1 MILKKQDSR
10 ENWQE
15 KVEALGFTFHS
26 LNNLYWDESRA
37 YEFTMDEILRIESA
51 TKTLHNMSL
60 EAVQH
65 IIDKN
70 LFDRFQL
77 SKNAVDII
85 IKSWNEEHPAI
96 YGRFDLGYNPLLSL
110 NADQLK
116 MMEYNADTPTSLFE
130 AAIVQWYWLQEIN
143 PDLDQFNSL
152 HEKLIAKFK
161 DIVPYLKEPG
171 FLNFACLK
179 DNIEDLTTVEY
190 LRDCAIQAGLNT
202 GLIYIED
209 IGFVDNERAY
219 VDMNNE
225 MINNIFKLYPWEWL
239 IDEKFSG
246 GLFENENSP
255 YWIEPAWK
263 MLISNKIILVILW
276 ELFPGHPLLLP
287 TFEDNNYFIKNNI
300 SYVSKPI
307 LGREGNSV
315 TINRYNGSGYDAI
328 AAEKGNYG
336 EQKLIYQQ
344 FFQIPEFD
352 GSYPIIGSWMIDQEP
367 AGIGIRENTTLITD
381 NISRFIPHYISTAKL

>member
-1 MILKKQDSR
+1 MILKKLGAR

-26 LNNLYWDESRA
+26 LNNLYWDESKA
-37 YEFTMDEILRIESA
+37 YEFTMDEILRIEKA
-51 TKTLHNMSL
+51 TKTLHDMSL

-65 IIDKN
+65 IIDHN
-70 LFDRFQL
+70 LFHRFGIPPKVQH
-77 SKNAVDII
+77 II
-85 IKSWNEEHPAI
+85 IQSWNEEHPAI
-96 YGRFDLGYNPLLSL
+96 YGRFDLGYNPKLAS

-130 AAIVQWYWLQEIN
+130 AAIVQWYWLQDVN
-143 PDLDQFNSL
+143 PKLDQFNSL

-161 DIVPYLKEPG
+161 DIAPYLKEPG
-171 FLNFACLK
+171 FLHFSCLK

-190 LRDCAIQAGLNT
+190 LRDCATQAGLNT
-202 GLIYIED
+202 GLLYIED
-209 IGFVDNERAY
+209 IGFVSDEKAF

-239 IDEKFSG
+239 IDEKFSE
-246 GLFENENSP
+246 GLFENKNTP

-263 MLISNKIILVILW
+263 MLLSHKMILVILW

-287 TFEDNNYFIKNNI
+287 AFESSEYFIKNHL

-307 LGREGNSV
+307 LGREGNNI
-315 TINRYNGSGYDAI
+315 TINKYNGSGYGTFTTDA
-328 AAEKGNYG
+328 GSYG
-336 EQKLIYQQ
+336 DQKLIYQQ
-344 FFQIPEFD
+344 LFDSPEFE
-352 GSYPIIGSWMIDQEP
+352 GSYPVVGSWMIDQEP
-367 AGIGIRENTTLITD
+367 AGMGIRENTSLVTD
-381 NISRFIPHYISTAKL
+381 NVSRFIPHYIAEG

>member
-1 MILKKQDSR
+1 MILKKPGVR

-37 YEFTMDEILRIESA
+37 YEFSMDEILRIERA
-51 TKTLHNMSL
+51 TKTLHDMCL

-65 IIDKN
+65 IIDKDMFQRFN
-70 LFDRFQL
+70 LP
-77 SKNAVDII
+77 KNVTDII
-85 IKSWNEEHPAI
+85 IKSWNEQHPAI
-96 YGRFDLGYNPLLSL
+96 YGRFDLGYNPMLSSE
-110 NADQLK
+110 AQQLK

-130 AAIVQWYWLQEIN
+130 AAIVQWYWLQDLD
-143 PDLDQFNSL
+143 PKLDQFNSL

-161 DIVPYLKEPG
+161 DIAPYLKDPG
-171 FLNFACLK
+171 FLHFSCLK

-190 LRDCAIQAGLNT
+190 LRDCATQAELNT

-209 IGFVDNERAY
+209 IGFVDAEKAY

-246 GLFENENSP
+246 GLFDNKNSP
-255 YWIEPAWK
+255 FWIEPAWK
-263 MLISNKIILVILW
+263 MLLSNKMILVVLW

-287 TFEDNNYFIKNNI
+287 AFEDKNYFIINNF
-300 SYVSKPI
+300 SYVSKPV
-307 LGREGNSV
+307 LGREGNNI
-315 TINRYNGSGYDAI
+315 TINKYNGLGYDAS
-328 AAEKGNYG
+328 ATEAGSYAD
-336 EQKLIYQQ
+336 QKLIYQQ
-344 FFQIPEFD
+344 LFETPEFD
-352 GSYPIIGSWMIDQEP
+352 GSYPVLGSWMIDQEP
-367 AGIGIRENTTLITD
+367 AGMGIRENTSFVTD
-381 NISRFIPHYISTAKL
+381 NFSRFIPHYIVSK

>member
-1 MILKKQDSR
+1 MILKKQEVR

-37 YEFTMDEILRIESA
+37 YEFSMEEILRIESA
-51 TKTLHNMSL
+51 TKTLHDMSL

-65 IIDKN
+65 IIDNN
-70 LFDRFQL
+70 LFDRFSL
-77 SKNAVDII
+77 AKNTADII

-96 YGRFDLGYNPLLSL
+96 YGRFDIGYNPMLSS
-110 NADQLK
+110 NAEQLK

-130 AAIVQWYWLQEIN
+130 AAIVQWYWLQEK
-143 PDLDQFNSL
+143 DSTLDQFNSL

-161 DIVPYLKEPG
+161 DIAPYLKEPG
-171 FLNFACLK
+171 YLHFSCLK

-209 IGFVDNERAY
+209 IGFVDDERAY

-246 GLFENENSP
+246 GLYENNNSP
-255 YWIEPAWK
+255 FWIEPAWK
-263 MLISNKIILVILW
+263 MLLSNKMLLVILW

-287 TFEDNNYFIKNNI
+287 TIEDNTYYIKNKL
-300 SYVSKPI
+300 SYVSKPV
-307 LGREGNSV
+307 LGREGNNV
-315 TINRYNGSGYDAI
+315 TINKYNGPGYEATS
-328 AAEKGNYG
+328 AEAGSYG
-336 EQKLIYQQ
+336 DQKLIYQQ
-344 FFQIPEFD
+344 FFQCPEFD
-352 GSYPIIGSWMIDQEP
+352 GSYPVVGSWMIDQEP
-367 AGIGIRENTTLITD
+367 AGMGIRENSSLITD
-381 NISRFIPHYISTAKL
+381 NVSRFIPHYIAAK

>member
-1 MILKKQDSR
+1 MILKKPGVR

-37 YEFTMDEILRIESA
+37 YEFSMDEILRIERA
-51 TKTLHNMSL
+51 TKTLHDMSL

-70 LFDRFQL
+70 LFNRFNL
-77 SKNAVDII
+77 PKKVAEII

-96 YGRFDLGYNPLLSL
+96 YGRFDLGYNPMLTSD
-110 NADQLK
+110 AQQLK
-116 MMEYNADTPTSLFE
+116 MLEYNADTPTSLFE
-130 AAIVQWYWLQEIN
+130 AGIVQWYWLQ
-143 PDLDQFNSL
+143 DFDSKLDQFNSL

-161 DIVPYLKEPG
+161 YIAPYLKDPG
-171 FLNFACLK
+171 FLHFACLK

-190 LRDCAIQAGLNT
+190 LRDCATQAGLNT

-209 IGFVDNERAY
+209 IGFVDDEKAY

-246 GLFENENSP
+246 GLFENENNP

-263 MLISNKIILVILW
+263 MLLSNKMILVILW
-276 ELFPGHPLLLP
+276 ELFPKHPLLLP
-287 TFEDNNYFIKNNI
+287 AFEDNNYFFKNKL
-300 SYVSKPI
+300 SYVSKPV
-307 LGREGNSV
+307 LGREGNNI
-315 TINRYNGSGYDAI
+315 TINKYNGSGYDAS
-328 AAEKGNYG
+328 ATEAGSYVD
-336 EQKLIYQQ
+336 QQLIYQQ
-344 FFQIPEFD
+344 LFETPKFE
-352 GSYPIIGSWMIDQEP
+352 GSYPVLGSWMIDQEP
-367 AGIGIRENTTLITD
+367 AGMGIRENTSLITD
-381 NISRFIPHYISTAKL
+381 NVSRFIPHYISATGG

>member
-1 MILKKQDSR
+1 MILRKPGVR

-15 KVEALGFTFHS
+15 KVEALGFIFHS

-37 YEFTMDEILRIESA
+37 YEFSIDEILRIERA
-51 TKTLHNMSL
+51 TKTLHDMSL

-65 IIDKN
+65 IIDNN
-70 LFDRFQL
+70 LFQRFNL
-77 SKNAVDII
+77 SKNVADII

-96 YGRFDLGYNPLLSL
+96 YGRFDLGYNPMLSSD
-110 NADQLK
+110 AEQLK

-130 AAIVQWYWLQEIN
+130 SAIVQWYWLQDLD
-143 PDLDQFNSL
+143 PKLDQFNSL

-161 DIVPYLKEPG
+161 DIAPYLKDPG
-171 FLNFACLK
+171 FLHFSCLK

-190 LRDCAIQAGLNT
+190 LRDCATQAGLNT

-209 IGFVDNERAY
+209 IGFVDDEKAF

-246 GLFENENSP
+246 GLFENENNP
-255 YWIEPAWK
+255 FWIEPAWK
-263 MLISNKIILVILW
+263 MLLSNKMILVILW

-287 TFEDNNYFIKNNI
+287 TFEDNNYFIKNKL
-300 SYVSKPI
+300 SYISKPI
-307 LGREGNSV
+307 LGREGNNI
-315 TINRYNGSGYDAI
+315 TINKHNGAGYV
-328 AAEKGNYG
+328 AAPTEAGSYG
-336 EQKLIYQQ
+336 DQKLIYQQ
-344 FFQIPEFD
+344 LFETPEFE
-352 GSYPIIGSWMIDQEP
+352 GSYPVLGSWMIDQEP
-367 AGIGIRENTTLITD
+367 AGMGIRENTSLVTD
-381 NISRFIPHYISTAKL
+381 NVSRFIPHYIASK